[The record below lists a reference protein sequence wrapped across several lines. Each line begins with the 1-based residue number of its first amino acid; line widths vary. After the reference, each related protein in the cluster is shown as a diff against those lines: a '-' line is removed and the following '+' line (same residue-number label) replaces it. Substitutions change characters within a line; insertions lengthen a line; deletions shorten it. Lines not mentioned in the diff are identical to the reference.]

1 MEFGKKYY
9 TTKNSS
15 ALVSFKVNSDEVEKE
30 GFRIIGSHTDSPGFR
45 IKPNAEME
53 SCGAY
58 LKLNTEGYGGMILS
72 TWLDRPL
79 AMAGRVFLRGEN
91 PFKPVEKI
99 VNINKP
105 VCIIP
110 KGYGGMILSTWLDR
124 PLAMAGRV
132 FLRGENPFKPVEKIV
147 NINKPVCII
156 PNLAIHM
163 NRSINDGYKY
173 NKQTDMLPLVGLI
186 NEQLEKDNYMV
197 KLLASELDVEVEEI
211 IDFDIFLYE
220 YEKGCFTGANG
231 EFIST
236 GRLDNLSMYYSSV
249 EALLDSDSKS
259 GISIAVGF
267 DNEEVGSSTKQGA
280 DSNML
285 LNILE
290 RICISLGKDRQQFF
304 EAIENS
310 FIISSDLAHAVH
322 PNVNGMADPTNRPV
336 MGKGPVIKVHA
347 GQAYTSDG
355 YSISVYKE
363 ICRECGVEYQEF
375 VNKSDQRGG
384 STIGPISSTHIDIPS
399 VDIGAPILSMHAIRE
414 LGCSEDFYN
423 TYKTFVKFYEI

>member
-1 MEFGKKYY
+1 MKKFAENMLDFIYESPTQFNAVAVSAEMLEKNGFEKLNPKENWKLEVGKKYY

-15 ALVSFKVNSDEVEKE
+15 ALVAFKINSDEIEKE

-110 KGYGGMILSTWLDR
+110 
-124 PLAMAGRV
+124 
-132 FLRGENPFKPVEKIV
+132 
-147 NINKPVCII
+147 
-156 PNLAIHM
+156 NLAIHM

-186 NEQLEKDNYMV
+186 NEQLEKENYMV

-220 YEKGCFTGANG
+220 YEKGCFTGANE

-399 VDIGAPILSMHAIRE
+399 VDIGAPILSMHSIRE

>member
-1 MEFGKKYY
+1 MKKFAENMLDFIYESPTQFNAVAVSTEILEKNGFEKLNPKENWKLEVGKKYY

-15 ALVSFKVNSDEVEKE
+15 ALVAFKVNSDEIEKE

-58 LKLNTEGYGGMILS
+58 LKLNTE
-72 TWLDRPL
+72 
-79 AMAGRVFLRGEN
+79 
-91 PFKPVEKI
+91 
-99 VNINKP
+99 
-105 VCIIP
+105 
-110 KGYGGMILSTWLDR
+110 GYGGMILSTWLDR

-220 YEKGCFTGANG
+220 YEKGCFTGANE

-399 VDIGAPILSMHAIRE
+399 VDIGAPILSMHSIRE

>member
-1 MEFGKKYY
+1 MKKFAENMLDFIYESPTQFNAVAVSAETLEKNGFEKLNPKENWKLEVGKKYY

-15 ALVSFKVNSDEVEKE
+15 ALVAFKVNSDEIEKE

-58 LKLNTEGYGGMILS
+58 LKLNTE
-72 TWLDRPL
+72 
-79 AMAGRVFLRGEN
+79 
-91 PFKPVEKI
+91 
-99 VNINKP
+99 
-105 VCIIP
+105 
-110 KGYGGMILSTWLDR
+110 GYGGMILSTWLDR

-220 YEKGCFTGANG
+220 YEKGCFTGANE

-363 ICRECGVEYQEF
+363 ICIACGVEYQEF

-399 VDIGAPILSMHAIRE
+399 VDIGAPILSMHSIRE

>member
-1 MEFGKKYY
+1 MKKFAENMLDFIYNSPTQFNAVEVSAEMLEKNGFEKLNPKENWKLEVGKKYY

-15 ALVSFKVNSDEVEKE
+15 ALVAFKVNSDEVEKE

-58 LKLNTEGYGGMILS
+58 LKLNTE
-72 TWLDRPL
+72 
-79 AMAGRVFLRGEN
+79 
-91 PFKPVEKI
+91 
-99 VNINKP
+99 
-105 VCIIP
+105 
-110 KGYGGMILSTWLDR
+110 GYGGMILSTWLDR

-197 KLLASELDVEVEEI
+197 KLLASELNVEVEEI

-220 YEKGCFTGANG
+220 YEKGCFTGANE

-267 DNEEVGSSTKQGA
+267 DNEEVGSATKQGA

-322 PNVNGMADPTNRPV
+322 PNVNSMADPTNRPV

-399 VDIGAPILSMHAIRE
+399 VDVGAPILSMHSIRE

-423 TYKTFVKFYEI
+423 TYKTFMKFYEI

>member
-1 MEFGKKYY
+1 MKKFAENMLDFIYESPTQFNAVEVSAETLEKNGFEKLNPKENWKLEVGKKYY

-15 ALVSFKVNSDEVEKE
+15 ALVAFKVNSDEVEKE

-91 PFKPVEKI
+91 PFKP
-99 VNINKP
+99 
-105 VCIIP
+105 
-110 KGYGGMILSTWLDR
+110 L
-124 PLAMAGRV
+124 
-132 FLRGENPFKPVEKIV
+132 EKIV

-220 YEKGCFTGANG
+220 YEKGCFTGANE

-322 PNVNGMADPTNRPV
+322 PNVNSMADPTNRPV

-399 VDIGAPILSMHAIRE
+399 VDIGAPILSMHSIRE

>member
-1 MEFGKKYY
+1 MKKFAENMLDFIYKSPTQFNAVEVSAEMLEKNGFEKLNPKENWKLEVGKKYY

-15 ALVSFKVNSDEVEKE
+15 ALVAFKVNSDEVEKE

-53 SCGAY
+53 ACGAY
-58 LKLNTEGYGGMILS
+58 LKLNTE
-72 TWLDRPL
+72 
-79 AMAGRVFLRGEN
+79 
-91 PFKPVEKI
+91 
-99 VNINKP
+99 
-105 VCIIP
+105 
-110 KGYGGMILSTWLDR
+110 GYGGMILSTWLDR

-197 KLLASELDVEVEEI
+197 KLLASELNVEIEEI

-220 YEKGCFTGANG
+220 YEKGCFTGANE

-267 DNEEVGSSTKQGA
+267 DNEEVGSATKQGA

-322 PNVNGMADPTNRPV
+322 PNINSMADPTNRPV

-399 VDIGAPILSMHAIRE
+399 VDVGAPILSMHSIRE

-423 TYKTFVKFYEI
+423 TYKTFMKFYEI

>member
-1 MEFGKKYY
+1 MKKFAENMLDFIYESPTQFNAVEVSAETLEKNGFEKLNPKENWKLEVGKKYY

-15 ALVSFKVNSDEVEKE
+15 ALVAFKVNSEEVEKE

-58 LKLNTEGYGGMILS
+58 LKLNTE
-72 TWLDRPL
+72 
-79 AMAGRVFLRGEN
+79 
-91 PFKPVEKI
+91 
-99 VNINKP
+99 
-105 VCIIP
+105 
-110 KGYGGMILSTWLDR
+110 GYGGMILSTWLDR

-197 KLLASELDVEVEEI
+197 KLLASELNVEVEEI

-220 YEKGCFTGANG
+220 YEKGCFTGANE

-267 DNEEVGSSTKQGA
+267 DNEEVGSATKQGA

-399 VDIGAPILSMHAIRE
+399 VDVGAPILSMHSIRE

-423 TYKTFVKFYEI
+423 TYKTFMKFYEI

>member
-1 MEFGKKYY
+1 MKKFAENMLDFIYESPTQFNAVAVSAEMLEKNGFEKLNPKENWKLEVGKKYY

-15 ALVSFKVNSDEVEKE
+15 ALVAFKVNSDKVEKE

-58 LKLNTEGYGGMILS
+58 LKLNTE
-72 TWLDRPL
+72 
-79 AMAGRVFLRGEN
+79 
-91 PFKPVEKI
+91 
-99 VNINKP
+99 
-105 VCIIP
+105 
-110 KGYGGMILSTWLDR
+110 GYGGMILSTWLDR

-197 KLLASELDVEVEEI
+197 KLLASELNVEIEEI

-220 YEKGCFTGANG
+220 YEKGCFTGANE

-280 DSNML
+280 DSNIL

-399 VDIGAPILSMHAIRE
+399 VDIGAPILSMHSIRE

>member
-1 MEFGKKYY
+1 MKKFAENMLDFIYESPTQFNAVAVSTEILEKNGFEKLNPKENWKLEVGKKYY

-15 ALVSFKVNSDEVEKE
+15 ALVAFKVNSDEIEKE

-110 KGYGGMILSTWLDR
+110 
-124 PLAMAGRV
+124 
-132 FLRGENPFKPVEKIV
+132 
-147 NINKPVCII
+147 
-156 PNLAIHM
+156 NLAIHM

-173 NKQTDMLPLVGLI
+173 NKQTDILPLVGLI
-186 NEQLEKDNYMV
+186 NEQLEKDNYMI

-220 YEKGCFTGANG
+220 YEKGCFTGANE

-399 VDIGAPILSMHAIRE
+399 VDIGAPILSMHSIRE

>member
-1 MEFGKKYY
+1 MKKFAENMLDFIYKSPTQFNAVEVSAEMLEKNGFEKLNPKENWKLEVGKKYY

-15 ALVSFKVNSDEVEKE
+15 ALVAFKINSDEIEKE

-58 LKLNTEGYGGMILS
+58 LKLNTE
-72 TWLDRPL
+72 
-79 AMAGRVFLRGEN
+79 
-91 PFKPVEKI
+91 
-99 VNINKP
+99 
-105 VCIIP
+105 
-110 KGYGGMILSTWLDR
+110 GYGGMILSTWLDR

-186 NEQLEKDNYMV
+186 NEQLEKDNYMI
-197 KLLASELDVEVEEI
+197 KLLASELNVEIEEI

-220 YEKGCFTGANG
+220 YEKGCFTGANE

-355 YSISVYKE
+355 YSISAYKE

-399 VDIGAPILSMHAIRE
+399 VDIGAPILSMHSIRE

>member
-1 MEFGKKYY
+1 MKKFAENMLDFIYESPTQFNAVAVSAEMLEKNGFEKLNPKENWKLEVGKKYY

-15 ALVSFKVNSDEVEKE
+15 ALVAFKVNSDKVEKE

-58 LKLNTEGYGGMILS
+58 LKLNTE
-72 TWLDRPL
+72 
-79 AMAGRVFLRGEN
+79 
-91 PFKPVEKI
+91 
-99 VNINKP
+99 
-105 VCIIP
+105 
-110 KGYGGMILSTWLDR
+110 GYGGMILSTWLDR

-186 NEQLEKDNYMV
+186 NEQLEKDNYMI
-197 KLLASELDVEVEEI
+197 KLLASELNVEIEEI

-220 YEKGCFTGANG
+220 YEKGCFTGANE
-231 EFIST
+231 EFVST

-249 EALLDSDSKS
+249 EALLDSNSKS

-355 YSISVYKE
+355 YSISAYKE

-399 VDIGAPILSMHAIRE
+399 VDIGAPILSMHSIRE